1 MSFDETALLHDRNC
15 FSRETLTARLERLR
29 FNNLA
34 RMELFLWDLEIFLQ
48 IQTILKD
55 KIVLKGGA
63 AAQFYLPVEY
73 QRTSVDIDMICT
85 ADQEAVEKALAS
97 IEGRFKG
104 TNDLFMARLHKPKNP
119 KATLPMMTCYMDVP
133 SVCTEGELFGRRK
146 PGIQEIK
153 IEFHF
158 TDDPTAIQ
166 RITSPHIFALDT
178 QQTYQLLPLNDLL
191 GDKLTTL
198 GPDTIGIPV
207 DREDEQIKQIYDI
220 AGLLRFNWENIDLGA
235 VRKAFGA
242 RAASEARQRGL
253 SADMTEILAD
263 MRAQMKRFS
272 VMDFEND
279 KDLSKLFNN
288 FQSLYVRKELN
299 RSPAEWA
306 VIGAKIHLLLD
317 YFSRDMDAQRLLDQ
331 LFQCERNLEF
341 SSLRGVERGQVI
353 RRFREE
359 FSREF
364 EKYGDYPAKVLKG
377 KNPVRL
383 LWALANADNVEEIVS
398 WINDFIGKHL

>member
-1 MSFDETALLHDRNC
+1 M
-15 FSRETLTARLERLR
+15 
-29 FNNLA
+29 
-34 RMELFLWDLEIFLQ
+34 
-48 IQTILKD
+48 
-55 KIVLKGGA
+55 
-63 AAQFYLPVEY
+63 
-73 QRTSVDIDMICT
+73 
-85 ADQEAVEKALAS
+85 
-97 IEGRFKG
+97 
-104 TNDLFMARLHKPKNP
+104 
-119 KATLPMMTCYMDVP
+119 
-133 SVCTEGELFGRRK
+133 
-146 PGIQEIK
+146 
-153 IEFHF
+153 
-158 TDDPTAIQ
+158 
-166 RITSPHIFALDT
+166 
-178 QQTYQLLPLNDLL
+178 NDLL